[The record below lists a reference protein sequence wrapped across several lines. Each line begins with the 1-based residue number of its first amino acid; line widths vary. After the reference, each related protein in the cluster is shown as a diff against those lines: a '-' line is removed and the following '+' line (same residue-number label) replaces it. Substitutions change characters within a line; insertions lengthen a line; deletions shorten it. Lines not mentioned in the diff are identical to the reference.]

1 MPAARDESALALP
14 PLNGDL
20 LSMLDGRDH
29 FNATLTSRENQVL
42 AAVSRRVDAGELE
55 LPHLPQTSLSA
66 MEMTSKNSS
75 SVADVAELIA
85 HDAVISSELLR
96 VANSALYASQHPC
109 TTLRDAVVRLGM
121 RATRSMIMAV
131 SMRTM
136 LLRDKAF
143 REIATEVW
151 RQSQSAGQIA
161 RALAPK
167 VGIEPESAYLIG
179 LLHDIGKIAL
189 LETVRREVRD
199 RFEIRPCLIGRVF
212 FLQHE
217 RAGARIARE
226 WKLPDEL
233 VSVAGCHHHYER
245 NPDFQ
250 RSAALAKLA
259 HTLDLVLSIGGTSEA
274 GRLEGLDEWDFLG
287 VERDDRPEILEL
299 VCETYLAGRGA
310 AAGNG

>member
-1 MPAARDESALALP
+1 
-14 PLNGDL
+14 
-20 LSMLDGRDH
+20 
-29 FNATLTSRENQVL
+29 
-42 AAVSRRVDAGELE
+42 
-55 LPHLPQTSLSA
+55 
-66 MEMTSKNSS
+66 MEMTSKNTS
-75 SVADVAELIA
+75 SVSDVVELIA

-96 VANSALYASQHPC
+96 FANSALYASQHPC

-161 RALAPK
+161 RAIAPRI
-167 VGIEPESAYLIG
+167 GMEPESAYLIG

-226 WKLPDEL
+226 WKLPEEL
-233 VSVAGCHHHYER
+233 VSVAGCHHRYER
-245 NPDFQ
+245 NPDFA
-250 RSAALAKLA
+250 RSAALAKLS
-259 HTLDLVLSIGGTSEA
+259 HTLDLVLSIGGISEA
-274 GRLEGLDEWDFLG
+274 SRLEGLEDWDFLG
-287 VERDDRPEILEL
+287 VDRDARPEMLEI

-310 AAGNG
+310 ASGQSTGS